1 MTERTAAARAA
12 QLRLKA
18 RISPHMC
25 ALRAK
30 QDSDAAPACLR
41 PGETAKRAFAKRA
54 FARVHRLKFYLSSKG
69 KSSTPLI
76 PNGSKEKLK
85 SNARCH
91 NGRYP

>member
-41 PGETAKRAFAKRA
+41 PGETAKRIREARIRA
-54 FARVHRLKFYLSSKG
+54 RSSAEVF
-69 KSSTPLI
+69 SFQ
-76 PNGSKEKLK
+76 
-85 SNARCH
+85 
-91 NGRYP
+91 